1 MLINLIVILFIIGN
15 PAELTAD
22 APPPRAAA
30 TAAMASKGGSGSG
43 SRRSKVG
50 KCET

>member
-1 MLINLIVILFIIGN
+1 MLSIMLFITGN

-30 TAAMASKGGSGSG
+30 TAAMASKGGSGGGGG

-50 KCET
+50 ECETN